1 MNIPSLT
8 EYTLNTN
15 LYRKVKSMNI
25 KVRQLL
31 TSVLGTIGI
40 GALSGLLSMGAMSD
54 YAGFVKP
61 PLAPPAWLFP
71 IAWSILYLLM
81 GISLYIIRTKEG
93 VSDGDRQR
101 AVVIYLWQLAV
112 NFIWP
117 LIFFNLG
124 AYFAAFLWLLLLI
137 VLVILMIRRFYGI
150 SKAAAWLNVP
160 YLLWLLFAGYLNF
173 AVWML
178 NR

>member
-1 MNIPSLT
+1 
-8 EYTLNTN
+8 
-15 LYRKVKSMNI
+15 MNI
-25 KVRQLL
+25 KVKTLL
-31 TSVLGTIGI
+31 SSVLGTIAV
-40 GALSGLLSMGAMSD
+40 GALSGLLSMGAMTD
-54 YAGFVKP
+54 YAAFEKP

-71 IAWSILYLLM
+71 TVWSILYLLM
-81 GISLYIIRTKEG
+81 GISLYLIRTKEG
-93 VSDGDRQR
+93 VPDEQR
-101 AVVIYLWQLAV
+101 HKAIVIYLLQLAV

-124 AYFAAFLWLLLLI
+124 AYFAAFLWLVLLV
-137 VLVILMIRRFYGI
+137 VLVILMIREFYGI

-160 YLLWLLFAGYLNF
+160 YLIWLLFAGYLNF